1 MKARIHDVAE
11 RAGVS
16 MKTVSRVLNREPN
29 VAETTRERVLEA
41 ARELRYSPSL
51 AARGLATSKNFLLA
65 LLYDNVSPSYILKVQ
80 QGATNICQE
89 AGYHLIVHPLRGSL
103 ELSDDDVM
111 AVFERLPVDGVIL
124 TSPLSD
130 NPIILGALEK
140 LGIRHIAI
148 GASVEAKPA
157 SGVQSAVLGIDNFN
171 AARDMTRF
179 LIKSGHRDIGFI
191 KGDKNHLSAKLR
203 YDGFKAE
210 MGAHGLALNKNWIV
224 QGNYTFTS
232 GEVAARDVF
241 SRPARPSAIFASND
255 DMAAGVM
262 AIAGHMG
269 ISVPD
274 DLSIG
279 GFDDTNTARILWPRL
294 STIRQPAREMGGRA
308 ASVLID
314 SDFNSVRSD
323 ESERIFYEHQLV
335 IRESTKAV

>member
-1 MKARIHDVAE
+1 LKARIHDVAE

-29 VAETTRERVLEA
+29 VAEATRERVLKV

-51 AARGLATSKNFLLA
+51 AARGLATSKNYLLA

-103 ELSDDDVM
+103 QLTHEDVL

-130 NPIILGALEK
+130 NPIVLGALK
-140 LGIRHIAI
+140 QLGIGHVAI
-148 GASVEAKPA
+148 GSSVDVKSDFPTI
-157 SGVQSAVLGIDNFN
+157 GIDNYK
-171 AARDMTRF
+171 AAREMTQF
-179 LIKSGHRDIGFI
+179 LIKSGHQDIGFI
-191 KGDKNHLSAKLR
+191 IGDPDHVSAPLR
-203 YDGFKAE
+203 YEGFKAE
-210 MGAHGLALNKNWIV
+210 MDANGLALNPDWIV
-224 QGNYTFTS
+224 QGDYTFTS
-232 GEVAARDVF
+232 GEVAARDIF
-241 SRPARPSAIFASND
+241 SQAKRPTAIFASND
-255 DMAAGVM
+255 DMAAGVI

-279 GFDDTNTARILWPRL
+279 GFDDTATAKIVWPRL
-294 STIRQPAREMGGRA
+294 STIRQPVRDMGARA
-308 ASVLID
+308 AEFLIGPDDRALSEGD
-314 SDFNSVRSD
+314 SKRLS
-323 ESERIFYEHQLV
+323 YEHHLI
-335 IRESTKAV
+335 IRESTKAI

>member
-29 VAETTRERVLEA
+29 VAEATRERVLKV

-51 AARGLATSKNFLLA
+51 AARGLATSKNYLLA

-89 AGYHLIVHPLRGSL
+89 SGYHLIVHPLRGSL
-103 ELSDDDVM
+103 QLTHEDVL

-130 NPIILGALEK
+130 NPIVLGALK
-140 LGIRHIAI
+140 QLGIGHVAI
-148 GASVEAKPA
+148 GSSVDVKSDFPTI
-157 SGVQSAVLGIDNFN
+157 GIDNYK
-171 AARDMTRF
+171 AAREMTQF
-179 LIKSGHRDIGFI
+179 LIKSGHQDIGFI
-191 KGDKNHLSAKLR
+191 IGDPDHVSAPLR
-203 YDGFKAE
+203 YEGFKAE
-210 MGAHGLALNKNWIV
+210 MDANGLALNPDWIV
-224 QGNYTFTS
+224 QGDYTFTS
-232 GEVAARDVF
+232 GEVAARDIF
-241 SRPARPSAIFASND
+241 SQAKRPTAIFASND
-255 DMAAGVM
+255 DMAAGVI

-279 GFDDTNTARILWPRL
+279 GFDDTATAKIVWPRL
-294 STIRQPAREMGGRA
+294 STIRQPVRDMGARA
-308 ASVLID
+308 AEFLIGPDDRALSEGD
-314 SDFNSVRSD
+314 SKRLS
-323 ESERIFYEHQLV
+323 YEHHLI
-335 IRESTKAV
+335 IRESTKAI